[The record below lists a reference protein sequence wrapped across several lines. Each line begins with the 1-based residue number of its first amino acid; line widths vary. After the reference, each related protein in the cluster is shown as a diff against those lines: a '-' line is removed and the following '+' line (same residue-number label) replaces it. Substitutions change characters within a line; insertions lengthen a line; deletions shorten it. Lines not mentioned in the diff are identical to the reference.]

1 MNTKMKV
8 LSVSIDK
15 VEDSVKQVK
24 DDSKKM
30 VEKMT
35 EVRSKVDDLHSENL
49 QIKEMLKHIMTT
61 LAPAPIR

>member
-49 QIKEMLKHIMTT
+49 EIKEMLKQIMTT

>member
-1 MNTKMKV
+1 MKV

-49 QIKEMLKHIMTT
+49 EIKEMLKQIMTT

>member
-49 QIKEMLKHIMTT
+49 QIKEMLKQIKTS
-61 LAPAPIR
+61 LAPATIR

>member
-15 VEDSVKQVK
+15 FEDSVKQVK

-49 QIKEMLKHIMTT
+49 EIKEMLKQIKTS
-61 LAPAPIR
+61 LAPATIR

>member
-24 DDSKKM
+24 YDSKKM

-49 QIKEMLKHIMTT
+49 QIKEMLKQIMTT
-61 LAPAPIR
+61 LAPEPIR